1 MASTMLSD
9 ALTKVLNS
17 TAVSSAGCL
26 RRDNVTFGEN
36 PFIDAGD
43 TVLLQHIIS
52 RMDRGVQNSIW
63 RLLHMWQGLKR

>member
-1 MASTMLSD
+1 
-9 ALTKVLNS
+9 
-17 TAVSSAGCL
+17 VSSAGCL